1 MKIHA
6 YLTFNGQCEEA
17 FKFYADCLNGSL
29 GLMRFGGNT
38 GAENVPEQ
46 FHERFVQVRLTSGD
60 KMLMAAD
67 SIAGMAY

>member
-1 MKIHA
+1 
-6 YLTFNGQCEEA
+6 
-17 FKFYADCLNGSL
+17 
-29 GLMRFGGNT
+29 MRFGGNT

-60 KMLMAAD
+60 QMLMAAD